1 MFSSIICDITKY
13 FLCFSGNYSNI
24 PPVQSQICI
33 FDQWPRNSVK
43 CYSWFFLSQI
53 FSFMH
58 ERVLHNASLYYI
70 LIDIEQNYMYLDS
83 LETLLK
89 TLVKD
94 NVFLIHLSFD
104 HLPFALSHSFS
115 HKLSPLDLLRVG
127 YYILQQWRAIA
138 GWLSCSKQLSNDI
151 NWRHFPLSDAVNL
164 TDWPI
169 YSVVNAWHL

>member
-1 MFSSIICDITKY
+1 MI
-13 FLCFSGNYSNI
+13 L
-24 PPVQSQICI
+24 QSTSCA
-33 FDQWPRNSVK
+33 SVETTATYRLYRAK
-43 CYSWFFLSQI
+43 FAYLISDLEIVWNVTVDFFLSRI